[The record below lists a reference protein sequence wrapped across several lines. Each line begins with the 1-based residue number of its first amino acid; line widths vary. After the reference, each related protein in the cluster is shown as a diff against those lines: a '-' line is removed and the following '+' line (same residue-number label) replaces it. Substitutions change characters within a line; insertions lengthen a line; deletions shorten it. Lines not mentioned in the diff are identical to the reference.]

1 MIYDKNKI
9 KKLGVIPYSDIIS
22 EIKMDYDELFNRIR
36 EHKLPYD
43 EINDEIFEWYTHAG
57 CLWDS
62 K

>member
-9 KKLGVIPYSDIIS
+9 KKLGVSIPYSDIIS

-43 EINDEIFEWYTHAG
+43 EIHDEIFEWYTP
-57 CLWDS
+57 C
-62 K
+62 